1 MFALLQIYRLEA
13 HGPDDPYPLDVLVV
27 NPSET
32 ALENYL
38 ADYRPRYEAAVAE
51 FNAWDKAISTN
62 EWTEQHNIMLDECA
76 DKHGVF
82 GSLIEET
89 RFKIVEV
96 LTDVGPARTARQ
108 RPRTQDQ
115 AA

>member
-27 NPSET
+27 DSSET
-32 ALENYL
+32 ALETYL

-51 FNAWDKAISTN
+51 FNAWDSDTSTD
-62 EWTEQHNIMLDECA
+62 WTAEHDVMLDECA
-76 DKHGVF
+76 RKHGVF

-96 LTDVGPARTARQ
+96 LTDVGPARTARP
-108 RPRTQDQ
+108 RPPAQSE